1 MKSREQFIDD
11 IYRKSEE
18 VKQNEA
24 QKRKRIRRLS
34 AGGMSLAACLILVFG
49 VAGFTGNFSSQ
60 NSPGTEKA
68 LCQEQIALRDSEC
81 VQMYSEDENDE
92 DTMHSEDIAE
102 SGTSKNKKT
111 ADSSLNDTTEDSNSG
126 GNSILGYSSK
136 DARDNTETL
145 YEAKTN
151 AGKVSG
157 KADTKKSGTGS
168 SDSKTSDDN
177 HRSQDVDTSH
187 TTSQQI
193 GDQTTADESSGAD
206 SDESIAQKMP
216 AHMIQINK
224 DGSRIE
230 IADEDMQGILEK
242 ILRLA
247 EKKNTVWRRLG
258 DAEPEADYTKKIL
271 FILYDPQSNNA
282 LAEDDLQNIVWYFLD
297 K

>member
-18 VKQNEA
+18 VKQKEA

-49 VAGFTGNFSSQ
+49 VAGFTDNFSLQKST
-60 NSPGTEKA
+60 GTEKA
-68 LCQEQIALRDSEC
+68 LRQEQIALKDSEC

-92 DTMHSEDIAE
+92 DAMYSEDIAE
-102 SGTSKNKKT
+102 SETSENKKT
-111 ADSSLNDTTEDSNSG
+111 AGSSLNDTAGDSNSG
-126 GNSILGYSSK
+126 ENSILGYSSK
-136 DARDNTETL
+136 DIRDNTETL

-151 AGKVSG
+151 AGKGSG
-157 KADTKKSGTGS
+157 KPDAKKSGTGS
-168 SDSKTSDDN
+168 SGSKMSDDN
-177 HRSQDVDTSH
+177 HCSQDVDDSH
-187 TTSQQI
+187 TTSQQS

-247 EKKNTVWRRLG
+247 KKKNAVWTRLG

-271 FILYDPQSNNA
+271 FVLYDPQSNNA
-282 LAEDDLQNIVWYFLD
+282 LAENDLQNIVWYFLD

>member
-49 VAGFTGNFSSQ
+49 VAGFTDNFSSQ
-60 NSPGTEKA
+60 NNTGTEKA
-68 LCQEQIALRDSEC
+68 LCQEQIALKDSEC
-81 VQMYSEDENDE
+81 VQTYSEDENDA
-92 DTMHSEDIAE
+92 DAMYSEDMAE
-102 SGTSKNKKT
+102 SGTSPNKKT
-111 ADSSLNDTTEDSNSG
+111 AGSSLNDTAGGSNSG
-126 GNSILGYSSK
+126 GNSISGYSSK
-136 DARDNTETL
+136 EAHDDTETL

-151 AGKVSG
+151 ARKGSG
-157 KADTKKSGTGS
+157 KTDTKKSGTGS
-168 SDSKTSDDN
+168 SGSKTSDDN
-177 HRSQDVDTSH
+177 HRSQDADASH
-187 TTSQQI
+187 TTSQQSSN
-193 GDQTTADESSGAD
+193 QMTADESSGAD

-247 EKKNTVWRRLG
+247 KKKNTVWRRLG

-271 FILYDPQSNNA
+271 FVLYDPQSNNA

-297 K
+297 E